1 MCAAE
6 RERHSTAQHEAGHA
20 VMAAILGVGLTRV
33 SIEPASGTQGQ
44 VTYAIPAWIT
54 KGHPPESAVRRWCE
68 ANIMSQMA
76 GFIAE
81 KHFLGRANHVG
92 ATADYAGTWE
102 MANLISLSQ
111 REAEL
116 YLDALFERTAT
127 LMKKRVLRRAV
138 SRIAEALLLESNLTR
153 RQVQRI
159 VHEVIA

>member
-102 MANLISLSQ
+102 MASLISLSQ

-116 YLDALFERTAT
+116 YLDALFERTST

-159 VHEVIA
+159 VQEVIA